1 VVNVSW
7 FDALAYCRWL
17 RETTHQVYRL
27 PSEAEWEKAARGT
40 DGRPYPWGSEFDKTR
55 CNTFEAGMGHT
66 TPVDAYPAGASP
78 YGVLDLIGNVWEW
91 CSSLYADY
99 PYNAADGREDLDAA
113 GWRVL
118 RGGSWFD
125 AEWGARSARRLSG
138 RPDAPSRNTG
148 FRVVREV

>member
-1 VVNVSW
+1 LS
-7 FDALAYCRWL
+7 
-17 RETTHQVYRL
+17 ETTHQVYRL
-27 PSEAEWEKAARGT
+27 PTEAEWEKAARGT
-40 DGRPYPWGSEFDKTR
+40 DGRPYPWGGEFDKTR
-55 CNTFEAGMGHT
+55 CNTFEGSVGHT

-99 PYNAADGREDLDAA
+99 PYSAADGREERNAN

-125 AEWGARSARRLSG
+125 AEWGARAARRLSG
-138 RPDAPSRNTG
+138 RPDRPSRNTG
-148 FRVVREV
+148 FRVMREGGD